1 MSQDNERAALAAIDA
16 IIDDFGHHRRDEYFA
31 GFAPDATFVFHNSPA
46 RLESRADYEKLWAE
60 WERESGFSVQSCS
73 STGRRI
79 QLFGTIAVFSHD
91 VETVLRVNGVL
102 EIQQERE
109 SIIMEERDGVWLCIH
124 EHLSGLD

>member
-31 GFAPDATFVFHNSPA
+31 GFAPDATFVFHNSPT

-60 WERESGFSVQSCS
+60 WERESGFSVQSCT

-91 VETVLRVNGVL
+91 VETVLKVDGVL

-124 EHLSGLD
+124 EHLSGQD

>member
-91 VETVLRVNGVL
+91 VETVLRVDGVL

-124 EHLSGLD
+124 EHLSGQD